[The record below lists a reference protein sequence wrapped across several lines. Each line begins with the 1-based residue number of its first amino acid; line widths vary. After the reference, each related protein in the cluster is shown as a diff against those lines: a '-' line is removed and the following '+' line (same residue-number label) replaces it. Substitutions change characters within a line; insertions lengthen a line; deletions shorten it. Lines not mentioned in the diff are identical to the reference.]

1 MFKNLGL
8 WGRLALFAAALIWGT
23 SFVVLKS
30 ALGDVGT
37 LWTLAIRFSLA
48 AALMI
53 IPAIRKL
60 KKMDRRVLKGAVRMG
75 FCLAAAYIVQTYG
88 LVFTSPGKNAFLTST
103 YCVLVPF
110 MAWGIYKRKPTMF
123 NIIAAL
129 LCVTGIGFVALN
141 SGFDEINIGDI
152 LTLMCGIFYSL
163 QIIMME
169 QYIGDT
175 DALSITGVQFLAA
188 ALVCWTGALLFE
200 AAPTNVPVS
209 AWLNILYLSVM
220 CTAACFFLQAWG
232 MRYTPSATAAM
243 LLTLEAVFGALIS
256 ILFYGEVLTTKV
268 LIGFVLI
275 FVAVIVSES
284 GEELYAKHIKKKA

>member
-1 MFKNLGL
+1 MFANKGL
-8 WGRLALFAAALIWGT
+8 WGRLALFTAALIWGT

-37 LWTLAIRFSLA
+37 FWTLAIRFTLA
-48 AALMI
+48 AVLML
-53 IPAIRKL
+53 IPAAKKI
-60 KKMDRRVLKGAVRMG
+60 KKMDKRSFRGAVLMG

-110 MAWGIYKRKPTMF
+110 MAWGIYKRKPSVF
-123 NIIAAL
+123 NICAAV
-129 LCVTGIGFVALN
+129 LCVTGIGLVALN

-169 QYIGDT
+169 QYIGGCDS
-175 DALSITGVQFLAA
+175 LSITGVQFSAA
-188 ALVCWTGALLFE
+188 AGVCWLGALLFE
-200 AAPTNVPVS
+200 AAPSNVPMS
-209 AWLNILYLSVM
+209 AWTNILYLSVM
-220 CTAACFFLQAWG
+220 CTGACFFLQAWG

-256 ILFYGEVLTTKV
+256 VLFYGEVLTPKV
-268 LIGFVLI
+268 FFGFVLI
-275 FVAVIVSES
+275 FVAVVVSEA
-284 GEELYAKHIKKKA
+284 GEELFAKHLRKKS

>member
-1 MFKNLGL
+1 MFANKGL
-8 WGRLALFAAALIWGT
+8 WGRLALFTAALIWGT

-37 LWTLAIRFSLA
+37 MWTLAIRFSLA
-48 AALMI
+48 AVLML
-53 IPAIRKL
+53 IPAGRKL
-60 KKMDRRVLKGAVRMG
+60 KKMDRRSFKGAVLMG
-75 FCLAAAYIVQTYG
+75 LCLAAAYIVQTYG

-110 MAWGIYKRKPTMF
+110 MAWGIYKRKPSVF
-123 NIIAAL
+123 NICAAV
-129 LCVTGIGFVALN
+129 LCVTGIGLVALN

-169 QYIGDT
+169 QYIGGCDS
-175 DALSITGVQFLAA
+175 LSITGVQFSAA
-188 ALVCWTGALLFE
+188 AVVCWLGALLFE
-200 AAPTNVPVS
+200 AAPTNVPMS
-209 AWLNILYLSVM
+209 AWTNILYLSVM
-220 CTAACFFLQAWG
+220 CTGACFFLQAWG

-256 ILFYGEVLTTKV
+256 VLFYGEVLTPKV
-268 LIGFVLI
+268 FFGFVLI
-275 FVAVIVSES
+275 FVAVVVSEA
-284 GEELYAKHIKKKA
+284 GEELFAKHLRKKS

>member
-37 LWTLAIRFSLA
+37 MWTLAIRFSLA

-60 KKMDRRVLKGAVRMG
+60 KKMDRRVLKGAVLMG

-200 AAPTNVPVS
+200 AAPTNVPMS

-268 LIGFVLI
+268 FIGFVLI
-275 FVAVIVSES
+275 FVAVIVSET
-284 GEELYAKHIKKKA
+284 GEELYAKHIKKKV

>member
-1 MFKNLGL
+1 MLKKYGL

-37 LWTLAIRFSLA
+37 MWTLAIRFTLA
-48 AALMI
+48 AALML
-53 IPAIRKL
+53 IPAGKKL
-60 KKMDRRVLKGAVRMG
+60 KKMDKRSFKGAVLMG
-75 FCLAAAYIVQTYG
+75 LCLAAAYIVQTYG

-110 MAWGIYKRKPTMF
+110 MAWGIYKRKPTVF
-123 NIIAAL
+123 NITAAV

-141 SGFDEINIGDI
+141 SGFDQINIGDI

-169 QYIGDT
+169 QYIGGCDS
-175 DALSITGVQFLAA
+175 LSITGVQFSAA
-188 ALVCWTGALLFE
+188 AVVCWIGALLFE
-200 AAPTNVPVS
+200 AAPSNVPMS
-209 AWLNILYLSVM
+209 AWMNILYLSVM

-243 LLTLEAVFGALIS
+243 LLTLESVFGALIS
-256 ILFYGEVLTTKV
+256 VLFYGEVLTSKV
-268 LIGFVLI
+268 FLGFVLI
-275 FVAVIVSES
+275 FVAVIVSEA
-284 GEELYAKHIKKKA
+284 GEELFKKHFKST